1 MDLFFLIPETLLLI
15 LHLNIYCTN
24 YRENKKKIKMP
35 DPKNSDS
42 SVETAL
48 MREDTKSFD
57 NSDSAETG

>member
-1 MDLFFLIPETLLLI
+1 
-15 LHLNIYCTN
+15 
-24 YRENKKKIKMP
+24 MP